1 MALVDMPLSELVN
14 YQPGLTRQQDFEAYW
29 DTALAASAAQPLTAA
44 FTPCP
49 DYPVTQVDAY
59 EVRFA
64 GFDGSTVAGRFLSPR
79 SADAGPCLVVYHG
92 YGGWGGRFCD
102 LLMWALQGYSVF
114 AVDVRRQA
122 GESVDPTPYAS
133 GSGMGQMT
141 LGILDPAQYFYRGVY
156 MDCVRA
162 IQVVA
167 GRPEVHNSLIA
178 LTGGSQ
184 GGGLTIAAASI
195 YSRLAA
201 QEGLP
206 ALGLAMPDVPY
217 LCHFRR
223 AVDIFGAGPYVEIPN
238 YLKQYPEREAQAFTT
253 LSYCDGMNLAPWI
266 TCPTLVSVGLQDI
279 VCPPSTVYA
288 AYNHMTCAKE
298 IAAYPYAGH
307 EGGQSVHT
315 ELKIAWLRK
324 KLPV

>member
-14 YQPGLTRQQDFEAYW
+14 YRPELTRQPDFEAYW
-29 DTALAASAAQPLTAA
+29 NCALAASAAQPVTADFRA
-44 FTPCP
+44 CT
-49 DYPVTQVDAY
+49 DYPVPEVVAY

-64 GFDGSTVAGRFLSPR
+64 GLDGATVAGRYVAPR
-79 SADAGPCLVVYHG
+79 EAKSSPCLVIYHG
-92 YGGWGGRFCD
+92 YGGWGGRFCE
-102 LLMWALQGYSVF
+102 LLMWALQGYAVF

-122 GESVDPTPYAS
+122 GESVDPVAYAS

-162 IQVVA
+162 IQLMTE
-167 GRPEVHNSLIA
+167 REEVDSARIA

-184 GGGLTIAAASI
+184 GGGLTIAAAAI

-201 QEGLP
+201 QQGRP
-206 ALGLAMPDVPY
+206 ALRLAMPDVPY

-238 YLKQYPEREAQAFTT
+238 YLKQYPEHEERAFTT
-253 LSYCDGMNLAPWI
+253 LGYCDGMNLASWI

-288 AYNHMTCAKE
+288 AYNHMACAKDM
-298 IAAYPYAGH
+298 AVYPYAGH

-315 ELKIAWLRK
+315 DLKIRWLREK
-324 KLPV
+324 TPV